1 MHRRSL
7 VTLLLVLV
15 AIPLSASQFIDQPFD
30 RVARESSLVI
40 RGTVGH
46 TWSAWDDAHEV
57 IYTYATVSVKRYFGE
72 LTGPDT
78 LVIREAG
85 GTVDGYTMEAIG
97 FPELR
102 SGEDVVLL
110 LARWQDSADYRIH
123 AFNQG
128 KFLVRNR
135 GGVEVLISDPV
146 KQGDT
151 RLSGRDGRV
160 SANAADDEG
169 PSFTVDEFV
178 QMVDAARAGHDV
190 EIQKRH

>member
-15 AIPLSASQFIDQPFD
+15 ALPLSASQFVERPFD
-30 RVARESSLVI
+30 SVARESALVI
-40 RGTVGH
+40 RGTVGQ

-57 IYTYATVSVKRYFGE
+57 IYTYATVRVNRYFGE
-72 LTGPDT
+72 ATGPDT
-78 LVIREAG
+78 LIIREAG
-85 GTVDGYTMEAIG
+85 GTVDGYKMEAIG

-110 LARWQDSADYRIH
+110 LSRWQDSADYRIH

-135 GGVEVLISDPV
+135 DGVDVLIQDPL
-146 KQGDT
+146 KQGES
-151 RLSGRDGRV
+151 RLSGRFGRIGV
-160 SANAADDEG
+160 NATDDEG
-169 PSFTVDEFV
+169 PSLTIDEFS
-178 QMVDAARAGHDV
+178 QMVNDARAGHEVD
-190 EIQKRH
+190 IQKRR

>member
-1 MHRRSL
+1 
-7 VTLLLVLV
+7 LLVLV